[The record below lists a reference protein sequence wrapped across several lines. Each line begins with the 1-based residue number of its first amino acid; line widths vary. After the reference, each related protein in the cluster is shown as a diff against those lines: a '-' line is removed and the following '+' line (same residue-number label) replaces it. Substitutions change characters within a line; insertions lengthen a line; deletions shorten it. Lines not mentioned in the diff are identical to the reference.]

1 VSRFAQ
7 DVVKPKVLE
16 MDETEHLDEAV
27 LKGLFE
33 QGVRIFWFSVSW
45 SVIPS
50 FVQFGLLMV
59 TFSFGISFF
68 LS

>member
-1 VSRFAQ
+1 MSFAFQKVSRFAQ

-33 QGVRIFWFSVSW
+33 QGVRIFCFQLHGV
-45 SVIPS
+45 
-50 FVQFGLLMV
+50 
-59 TFSFGISFF
+59 
-68 LS
+68 